1 MSSQQISYPDN
12 AIVVPQAGEV
22 VSPEEPTSAGTTDT
36 NASSNADYFDG
47 HVSTSQAAEVPQIG
61 ERAAPGM
68 GFAPGQQQHAGPG
81 GAPGVG
87 GGKYGDM
94 GKMVMGIVGTVA
106 ASQASHGGGGHYGHK
121 KKHGKGALLA
131 TGAKMAYDMYNK
143 KAGGKPGMPGQQMQQ
158 PAQGGG
164 GAMYGGHQQ
173 QPGQPMY
180 GAPAQQQQQQ
190 QQLYGAPMYGQQQM
204 MPHQPGMPPYGH

>member
-1 MSSQQISYPDN
+1 MSSQQTSYPDN
-12 AIVVPQAGEV
+12 AIVVPQVGEV
-22 VSPEEPTSAGTTDT
+22 ASPEEPTSAGTTDT

-61 ERAAPGM
+61 QRAAPTM
-68 GFAPGQQQHAGPG
+68 GFPASGQQQHAGPG
-81 GAPGVG
+81 GAPGS

-106 ASQASHGGGGHYGHK
+106 ASQTSHHGGGGHYGHK
-121 KKHGKGALLA
+121 KKYGKGALLA

-158 PAQGGG
+158 PAQAG
-164 GAMYGGHQQ
+164 GAMYAGQPQ

-190 QQLYGAPMYGQQQM
+190 QYGAPMYGQQQM
-204 MPHQPGMPPYGH
+204 MHQQPGMPPYGH